1 MAKIKNP
8 LMSITAAGSI
18 GSLLTYSTTTSSPVA
33 KRMSA
38 PAKRTSTAQQAQ
50 RNKYLE
56 AIATW
61 KALTDEEKAEYSARA
76 ERLKI
81 TGYNLYLSETIAPP
95 TPTGTLWDGGATRWD
110 GGGTLWDI

>member
-38 PAKRTSTAQQAQ
+38 PAKRTSAAQQA
-50 RNKYLE
+50 RRVIYLD
-56 AIATW
+56 AVTTW
-61 KALTDEEKAEYSARA
+61 NALTATEKAAYSAQA
-76 ERLKI
+76 EPLKI
-81 TGYNLYLSETIAPP
+81 TGYNLFLSQHIAP
-95 TPTGTLWDGGATRWD
+95 TPPAGTLWDGGATSWD
-110 GGGTLWDI
+110 GGATSWDI